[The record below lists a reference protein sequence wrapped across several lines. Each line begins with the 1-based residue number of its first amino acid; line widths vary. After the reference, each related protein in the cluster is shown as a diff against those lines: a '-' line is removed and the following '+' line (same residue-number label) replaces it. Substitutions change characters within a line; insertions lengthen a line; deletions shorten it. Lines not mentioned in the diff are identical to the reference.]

1 MNYLVRIGGVMN
13 REDMFNYI
21 YNNYGNLA
29 TLSFVKELLY
39 VVINDVEYMNNI
51 DSEDLDVLDLGNNDC
66 INKDDYE
73 SLVSIAETI
82 FYIEKY
88 NKECEEDE

>member
-88 NKECEEDE
+88 NKGRDEI

>member
-1 MNYLVRIGGVMN
+1 MN

-88 NKECEEDE
+88 NKEEKENS

>member
-1 MNYLVRIGGVMN
+1 MIIMT

-29 TLSFVKELLY
+29 TLSFVKDLLY

-88 NKECEEDE
+88 NKEEKENS

>member
-1 MNYLVRIGGVMN
+1 MT

-29 TLSFVKELLY
+29 TLSFVKDLLY

-88 NKECEEDE
+88 NKEEKEIM

>member
-1 MNYLVRIGGVMN
+1 MN
-13 REDMFNYI
+13 REDIFNYI

-29 TLSFVKELLY
+29 TLSFVKDLLY

-88 NKECEEDE
+88 NKEENE